1 MGKTIKKAGIPGLQ
15 TGEQTILQNQGAYK
29 SSPRSGWKI
38 AWCFLTNRR
47 FIICQGSTIRFNIS
61 LDDITDLMVDNVHYV
76 ISKKKSL
83 RLFYNSKKD
92 SAKNRIWFVTP
103 DLDDWKK
110 KIRQASLLN
119 VDVATVEKIA
129 AQLDHDGQ
137 DILWYLWDKRHARI
151 DQLAELIDAPN
162 HMHVLMNIRETIN
175 PFAEKIIG
183 CPILS
188 FERSRVDPETGEAV
202 SFSWWLIGKYDKWV
216 PSDDR
221 LLDIFDEDSY
231 IQVVMEVKGIEE
243 PDLKLD
249 VEKDQ
254 IAVMS
259 VKTGSTWKEIIDL
272 PAEIDPDSP
281 EMHLKNNLLE
291 IRLFKRNQ

>member
-38 AWCFLTNRR
+38 ARCFLTNRR

-76 ISKKKSL
+76 ISKKRSL

-221 LLDIFDEDSY
+221 LLDIFDEDSC